1 MEASAA
7 KSYLED
13 GSMQEANIWHPGK
26 LGYLAVYTAKALLDG
41 EEITDGM
48 DIPEVGVVEVKDDQI
63 IMTELLDI
71 TTENVDDFDF

>member
-1 MEASAA
+1 M
-7 KSYLED
+7 
-13 GSMQEANIWHPGK
+13 
-26 LGYLAVYTAKALLDG
+26 AVYTAKALLDG